1 MYKKFVEEK
10 GRKTKKRR
18 GKGQEKL
25 RKTKKTIKGGGVKLV
40 NQGTYGCVFKNT
52 VDSGSTPTPK
62 RGKTKKTITKLM
74 KKKYANSEKE
84 ELSVIG
90 KIDTEGKYHIKLE
103 EQIDNKGRLSVYF
116 NNDVKK
122 QKNSKGNRCKIT
134 TGDKAIKVENASALI
149 LEDGKQDLKQ
159 YLKKETGQVIT
170 EEMFKTF
177 LELFANLLEG
187 VELMSENEYSHLDI
201 KSENIVINDDEMFM
215 KFIDFGIGF
224 DYKGLNPTSFLEKLY
239 EKQYLFV
246 ADYEIY
252 PSDVIL
258 LIEPFMDIVISSV
271 ESNLDNEREID
282 EIVEK
287 DILPQ
292 MDKLLLT
299 DKFKNKNIKTRGYHF
314 RDLREQKI
322 ILVNHYESIKN
333 MLLVEKSKKGKD
345 TQKEK
350 VIVKIKSEISK
361 KILQNIDVY
370 SIILVLYKFLDLC
383 KKQKASYLNEEDY
396 KALLINANIIFRKVF
411 TTLNYRESI
420 RTILDLYNDNII
432 PLLYE

>member
-1 MYKKFVEEK
+1 MYKKLVEEK
-10 GRKTKKRR
+10 GRKTKKSMRKEQ
-18 GKGQEKL
+18 GKL
-25 RKTKKTIKGGGVKLV
+25 RKTKKTIKGGGVELV

-52 VDSGSTPTPK
+52 VDSGSTPLPK

-74 KKKYANSEKE
+74 KKKYANAEKE

-103 EQIDNKGRLSVYF
+103 EQIDNKDRLSVFF

-122 QKNSKGNRCKIT
+122 QKNSKGKRCKIT

-159 YLKKETGQVIT
+159 YLKGQVIT

-187 VELMSENEYSHLDI
+187 VELMSKNEYSHLDI
-201 KSENIVINDDEMFM
+201 KSENIVINDDERFM

-224 DYKGLNPTSFLEKLY
+224 DYKGLEPESFLEKLY
-239 EKQYLFV
+239 EKEYLFV

-258 LIEPFMDIVISSV
+258 LIEPFMNIVISSV
-271 ESNLDNEREID
+271 ERNLDNERDID
-282 EIVEK
+282 DIVEK

-292 MDKLLLT
+292 MTELLLT
-299 DKFKNKNIKTRGYHF
+299 DKFKKKNIKTRGYHF
-314 RDLREQKI
+314 QDLREQKI
-322 ILVNHYESIKN
+322 ILVSHYESIRN

-345 TQKEK
+345 TQKDRM
-350 VIVKIKSEISK
+350 IVKIKSEISK

-370 SIILVLYKFLDLC
+370 SVILVLYKFLDLC
-383 KKQKASYLNEEDY
+383 KKQKASYLNKEDY
-396 KALLINANIIFRKVF
+396 KALLINANIIFREVF
-411 TTLNYRESI
+411 TTLNNRASI
-420 RTILDLYNDNII
+420 TTILDLYNDNIL

>member
-1 MYKKFVEEK
+1 MYKKLVGEK

-25 RKTKKTIKGGGVKLV
+25 RKTKKTIKGGAIKLV
-40 NQGTYGCVFKNT
+40 NQGTYGCVFKNK
-52 VDSGSTPTPK
+52 VDSGSTPLPK

-74 KKKYANSEKE
+74 KKKYANAEKE

-103 EQIDNKGRLSVYF
+103 DKIDNKDRLSVYF

-122 QKNSKGNRCKIT
+122 QKNSKGKRCKIT

-159 YLKKETGQVIT
+159 YLKGQDVIT

-177 LELFANLLEG
+177 LELFTNLLEG
-187 VELMSENEYSHLDI
+187 VKLMSENEYSHLDI
-201 KSENIVINDDEMFM
+201 KSENIVINDDERFM

-224 DYKGLNPTSFLEKLY
+224 DYKGLNPASFLEKLY
-239 EKQYLFV
+239 EKEYLFV

-258 LIEPFMDIVISSV
+258 LIEPFMNIVISSV

-282 EIVEK
+282 DIVEK

-292 MDKLLLT
+292 MTELLLT
-299 DKFKNKNIKTRGYHF
+299 DKFKKKNIKTRGYHF
-314 RDLREQKI
+314 QDLREQKI

-345 TQKEK
+345 TQKQK
-350 VIVKIKSEISK
+350 DRMIVKIKSEISK

-370 SIILVLYKFLDLC
+370 SVILVLYKFLDLC
-383 KKQKASYLNEEDY
+383 KKQNASYLNKEDY
-396 KALLINANIIFRKVF
+396 KALLINANIIFREVF
-411 TTLNYRESI
+411 TTLNNRASI
-420 RTILDLYNDNII
+420 TTILVLYNDNII